1 MKKREITRNKILQ
14 SGWSL
19 FQQKGYTDTTSREI
33 AHHAG
38 VASGTVFSHFPS
50 KLDILKVAMLQQLD
64 TIIARAKQSDQQ
76 HSARLKLRH
85 YASHLYQFYLSHRE
99 FSKELLGNLIWQAP
113 FFQQQLELFKSLL
126 FSEQAYQP
134 EKAAL
139 MMDSYFMTLLEGLND
154 PNSSVDSMLATLSQ
168 KLKLIA

>member
-19 FQQKGYTDTTSREI
+19 FQQKGYADTTSREI
-33 AHHAG
+33 AEHAG

-64 TIIARAKQSDQQ
+64 CIISDAKQSDKQ

-85 YASHLYQFYLSHRE
+85 YASYLYPFYLSHRE

-113 FFQQQLELFKSLL
+113 FFQQQLDFFKSLL
-126 FSEQAYQP
+126 FSEQQYQP

-139 MMDSYFMTLLEGLND
+139 MMDCYFMTLLEGLND
-154 PNSSVDSMLATLSQ
+154 PDSSVDFMLTTLSQ